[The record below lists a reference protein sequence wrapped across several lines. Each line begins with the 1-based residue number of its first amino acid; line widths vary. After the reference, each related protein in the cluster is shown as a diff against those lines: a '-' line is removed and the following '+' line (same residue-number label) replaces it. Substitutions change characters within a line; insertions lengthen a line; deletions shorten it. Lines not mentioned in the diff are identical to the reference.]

1 MMRILSLYAA
11 TLVPFSLIGAAAAAT
26 QALPTYGHFHGFGQV
41 TATNC
46 NNGRGVGT
54 VFHGEFET
62 HTPSGLAVE
71 NAHLI
76 WETNNAPLVIK
87 YHFLISGGTEES
99 QTGTVDISY
108 NGVASGT
115 APYRAT
121 MTAYDPNS
129 FQASFTFDFPASGKT
144 AACTETDV
152 IAFIRSSG
160 Y

>member
-1 MMRILSLYAA
+1 MRILSIYAA
-11 TLVPFSLIGAAAAAT
+11 TLAQFGLIGAAMAT
-26 QALPTYGHFHGFGQV
+26 SQPLPTYGHFHGFGQV

-46 NNGRGVGT
+46 NVGRGVGT

-62 HTPSGLAVE
+62 HTPSGLVVE

-87 YHFLISGGTEES
+87 YHFLMSGGTAAS

-115 APYRAT
+115 APYSAT
-121 MTAYDPNS
+121 ITPYDPNS
-129 FQASFTFDFPASGKT
+129 FQASFTFDFPATGNT

-152 IAFIRSSG
+152 IAFVRSSG